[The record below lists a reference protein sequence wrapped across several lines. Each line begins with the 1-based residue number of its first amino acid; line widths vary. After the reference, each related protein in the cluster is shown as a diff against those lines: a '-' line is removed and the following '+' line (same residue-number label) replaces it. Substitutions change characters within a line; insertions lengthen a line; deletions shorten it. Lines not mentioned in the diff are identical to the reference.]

1 MSDLYWNY
9 RGSKRLLDG
18 ATVVFAVAIALLGA
32 VMMTLTSSPLVKGAA
47 FLWLPAALQL
57 ISGAWLGPVRGGI
70 AAGVGAQLAGIVAYG
85 GWAPADWIM
94 NLIAGGFANAV
105 LPALL
110 FQTFKIPPDLGARP
124 PRGQLAVGTAIITGL
139 ALLVVGVAIGQL
151 YLFGAQDVPMMTAA
165 GYIAPIVL
173 LLLAPIVLSSIR
185 LEGREFLLG
194 IIISAVASFVSA
206 SIGVLGAR
214 VGGQSWEGAVL
225 GTGIGWFLG
234 DTASCIL
241 GLYVMARF
249 GGIARD
255 RGLAPLWPP
264 VSSQLSSR
272 SSEA

>member
-1 MSDLYWNY
+1 MSDYWKH
-9 RGSKRLLDG
+9 RGSDRLLW
-18 ATVVFAVAIALLGA
+18 AAAIVFTVLIAILGA
-32 VMMTLTSSPLVKGAA
+32 IMMTFTSSPLVKGAA

-57 ISGAWLGPVRGGI
+57 IAGAWLGPVKGGL
-70 AAGVGAQLAGIVAYG
+70 AAGIGAYFAGIIAYG
-85 GWAPADWIM
+85 GWGLPDVIM
-94 NLIAGGFANAV
+94 NLIAGGLANAV

-110 FQTFKIPPDLGARP
+110 FQAFKLPPDLGARP
-124 PRGQLAVGTAIITGL
+124 PSGQIVSGTAIIVVL

-151 YLFGAQDVPMMTAA
+151 YLFGTQDLGFKTAA

-194 IIISAVASFVSA
+194 IIISVVASFVSA
-206 SIGVLGAR
+206 AIGVVGAR
-214 VGGQSWEGAVL
+214 VGGQSWEAAVV

-249 GGIARD
+249 GGIARE
-255 RGLAPLWPP
+255 RGFAPLWPTMA
-264 VSSQLSSR
+264 SQV
-272 SSEA
+272 AHPA

>member
-1 MSDLYWNY
+1 MSAQYWNY
-9 RGSKRLLDG
+9 RGSKGLLNG
-18 ATVVFAVAIALLGA
+18 ATVVFTVAIAVLGA

-57 ISGAWLGPVRGGI
+57 IAGTWLGPLRGGI
-70 AAGVGAQLAGIVAYG
+70 AAGVGAQLAGIIAYG

-94 NLIAGGFANAV
+94 NLIAGGVANAA

-110 FQTFKIPPDLGARP
+110 FQAFRLPPDLGAKP
-124 PRGQLAVGTAIITGL
+124 PKSGVAVGIAIILVL
-139 ALLVVGVAIGQL
+139 ALIVVGVAFAQL
-151 YLFGAQDVPMMTAA
+151 YLFGSQDIPLMTAA

-173 LLLAPIVLSSIR
+173 LLLAPVALSSIR

-194 IIISAVASFVSA
+194 ILVSVVACFVSA
-206 SIGVLGAR
+206 SIGVVGAW
-214 VGGQSWEGAVL
+214 VGGQTWEGAVF

-249 GGIARD
+249 GAIARE

-264 VSSQLSSR
+264 KVAHSAPHPLP
-272 SSEA
+272 A